1 MQGVQKA
8 EPRGVYRYTLSSTV
22 GSATQQ
28 TSRALQ
34 GMSVFQ
40 QPRTIKLFK
49 EKVMPFIQF
58 LLVHVPTVLLG
69 FIIIFIYVFLTIIS
83 LVIIRKYYPTHRRK
97 SHNDIAGFIFA
108 TLGVI
113 YAVILAFTVV
123 VTWGDFDK
131 ASEITNKEANF
142 IASLY
147 QNTAPFPAEFTRQ
160 IDGNLREYVNAI
172 VSDEWQKMAK
182 GKRSSKV
189 EEIQGKLVRL
199 YSGFQPKNEIQ
210 KIFLTES
217 VKKMNEASE
226 MRRLRLVY
234 AATGIHPLLYAI
246 LIAGSIITIAFTMLF
261 GTENHVEQL
270 IMTAS
275 LAAMIAFAL
284 FTVVALDYPFTGT
297 FSIEPDALKNMLAAL
312 INN

>member
-1 MQGVQKA
+1 
-8 EPRGVYRYTLSSTV
+8 
-22 GSATQQ
+22 
-28 TSRALQ
+28 
-34 GMSVFQ
+34 
-40 QPRTIKLFK
+40 
-49 EKVMPFIQF
+49 MPFIQF
-58 LLVHVPTVLLG
+58 LLLNVPTVLLG
-69 FIIIFIYVFLTIIS
+69 FLIIFIYVFLTILC

-131 ASEITNKEANF
+131 ASEITNKEANC

-147 QNTAPFPAEFTRQ
+147 QNTEPFTADFSGKIKGE
-160 IDGNLREYVNAI
+160 LREYVNAI
-172 VSDEWQKMAK
+172 VSDEWQKMTK
-182 GKRSSKV
+182 GKSSPKV

-199 YSGFQPKNEIQ
+199 YSGFRPKNEIQ
-210 KIFLTES
+210 KIFLIES
-217 VKKMNEASE
+217 VKKINEASE

-234 AATGIHPLLYAI
+234 ANTGIHPILYAI

-297 FSIEPDALKNMLAAL
+297 FSIQPDAIKSMLATL
-312 INN
+312 MK